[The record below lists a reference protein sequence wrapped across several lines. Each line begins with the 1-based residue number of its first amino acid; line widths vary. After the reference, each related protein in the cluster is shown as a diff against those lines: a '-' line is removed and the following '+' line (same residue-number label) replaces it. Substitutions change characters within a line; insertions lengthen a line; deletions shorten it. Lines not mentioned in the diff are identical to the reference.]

1 MTLWRDFESE
11 MQRLPLDIE
20 TADRLLA
27 GSVPAEDAPPGYAR
41 VATLLRS
48 AAESV
53 GPDSPEDGKTLM
65 MLLAAVRT
73 SQRKSTPPARRS
85 SVYRWKLASA
95 LATTAL
101 ACTTGLAFAGSLP
114 GTAQNIASSML
125 DKAGIS
131 VPGPNESAGT
141 HPDIR
146 GSSTTEGATPEST
159 SDTELT
165 SGKGSEISQLATT
178 TELTGIDK
186 GAAIS
191 TLASGGQSRAGQSG
205 QAGAEHGAAS
215 ETSTSGGADTAAAAS
230 DGHSSAGAGNAAT
243 GRSHQP

>member
-27 GSVPAEDAPPGYAR
+27 GSVPAEDAPPGYAH
-41 VATLLRS
+41 VTTLLTS

-53 GPDSPEDGKTLM
+53 GPDSSEHGETLV

-73 SQRKSTPPARRS
+73 SQTKTTPPARRS

-95 LATTAL
+95 LATTVL

-114 GTAQNIASSML
+114 GAAQDIASSML
-125 DKAGIS
+125 DKAGIT
-131 VPGPNESAGT
+131 VPGPNENAGT
-141 HPDIR
+141 HPAMR
-146 GSSTTEGATPEST
+146 GSSTTDGTTTEST
-159 SDTELT
+159 SDAEIT

-191 TLASGGQSRAGQSG
+191 TLASGGQSKAGQSG
-205 QAGAEHGAAS
+205 QGGAEHGAAT
-215 ETSTSGGADTAAAAS
+215 ETSTSGADTAASAS
-230 DGHSSAGAGNAAT
+230 NGHSSAGAGNAAT